1 MDQLLGVLIKKVN
14 NDFQRYSELEAKRIG
29 MTQVQ
34 MSIINF
40 LDRHKNQGDLYQ
52 TDIEHEFNIQ
62 KSTATTL
69 LKLMERKDLI
79 TRSASQKDSRYKK
92 ILLTK
97 NANRYATRIDQ
108 FYQQNNKELRRVLG
122 DKNTDAFVDSL
133 YQIQKY
139 FDDKLN

>member
-14 NDFQRYSELEAKRIG
+14 NDFQRYSELEAKRMG

-40 LDRHKNQGDLYQ
+40 LDRHRNQGDLYQ

-69 LKLMERKDLI
+69 LKLMEKKGLI

-97 NANRYATRIDQ
+97 HANRYATRIDQ
-108 FYQQNNKELRRVLG
+108 FYQQNNKELRHVLG
-122 DKNTDAFVDSL
+122 DKHTDAFVENL
-133 YQIQKY
+133 HQIQKY
-139 FDDKLN
+139 FDGKLN